1 MSQDLIIRIL
11 ADGLVVPVVIIG
23 AYALIFKISK
33 KNRIESY
40 KRIII
45 AGLTAYLFAKLVGVI
60 YQPEYLRPFE
70 MIGASAGASFL
81 DNPGFPSDHTLFVV
95 AITCAVWFET
105 KNKLITA
112 ILLLLVVGVS
122 AGRVLALVHTPI
134 DILGGIFIA
143 MFGSIWYLNK

>member
-105 KNKLITA
+105 KNKLITV

-122 AGRVLALVHTPI
+122 VGRVLALVHTPI